1 MTSNSDVTDLE
12 YCRTTIYE
20 IVEMS
25 LQRRNKLLADK
36 KISTKEYLEIG
47 DKCEIPLRRLA
58 KDLTIKIFDGTISSM
73 EALKSQIDV
82 VKGKLKKVITEIKNF
97 NQSITY
103 FSKVITFFGSV
114 LNAASTGIIGIPNLL
129 DKIENILVQN
139 SP

>member
-36 KISTKEYLEIG
+36 KISTQEYLEIG

-58 KDLTIKIFDGTISSM
+58 KDLTIKIFDGTILSM
-73 EALKSQIDV
+73 AAFTSRIDIVKDKLKTAIEQIDNY
-82 VKGKLKKVITEIKNF
+82 KKSIAWFSGVIN
-97 NQSITY
+97 
-103 FSKVITFFGSV
+103 FFGSI
-114 LNAASTGIIGIPNLL
+114 LSAASTGAAGIPSLLKNL
-129 DKIENILVQN
+129 EAIL
-139 SP
+139 